1 MASIEQLS
9 DLIERLTGR
18 DGIQQT
24 AIPGLRLGRATAPAP
39 PMRGVHE
46 PSLCVIVSGAK
57 QVMLGDEIYTY
68 RGGQFLVAS
77 VDLPVTAHVVEAS
90 PDNPYRSFV
99 LRLDC
104 GQIAEV
110 AATTQLA
117 PPSETATV
125 RGIFVTEATPPLVEA
140 VVRLVALLET
150 PADIPAL
157 APLAQREVLY
167 RLLRSEHGWRVAQI
181 AAAQGHAQRVRKAI
195 DWLQKHYAE
204 PLQID
209 AFAREVN
216 MSTSSLHHHF
226 KAVTAMSPL
235 QYQKQLR
242 LQEARR
248 LMLAGGI
255 DAATAGHRVGYE
267 SPSQFSREYSRLF
280 GEPPARDLKRLLAPV
295 AGQWVPA

>member
-1 MASIEQLS
+1 MASIEQLAE
-9 DLIERLTGR
+9 LIERLTGR

-24 AIPGLRLGRATAPAP
+24 AIPGLRLGRACQPGH

-57 QVMLGDEIYTY
+57 RVMLGDEIYTY
-68 RGGQFLVAS
+68 GRGQFLVAS
-77 VDLPVTAHVVEAS
+77 VDLPVTGQVVTATPEE
-90 PDNPYRSFV
+90 PYRSFV

-104 GQIAEV
+104 AEIAEV
-110 AATTQLA
+110 AAMANLA
-117 PPSETATV
+117 PPSDTATV
-125 RGIFVTEATPPLVEA
+125 RGIFVTEATPSLMEA
-140 VVRLVALLET
+140 VVRLVGLLET
-150 PADIPAL
+150 PADLPAL

-181 AAAQGHAQRVRKAI
+181 AAAQGHSQRVRKAI
-195 DWLQKHYAE
+195 AWLQAHYAE
-204 PLQID
+204 PLHIE

-216 MSTSSLHHHF
+216 MSASSLHHHF

-248 LMLAGGI
+248 LLLGGGV
-255 DAATAGHRVGYE
+255 DAATAGHRARYE
-267 SPSQFSREYSRLF
+267 GASQF
-280 GEPPARDLKRLLAPV
+280 
-295 AGQWVPA
+295 